1 LGGRGE
7 FSCVSHKLLE
17 EDLSPLSGGKNFL
30 SMSWQLEKKIL
41 TQYIDD
47 PISLFF
53 IIKLEKITIRIF
65 EILKYIRLIRM
76 STPTL

>member
-1 LGGRGE
+1 
-7 FSCVSHKLLE
+7 VSHHLLE
-17 EDLSPLSGGKNFL
+17 EDLSPLSGGENFS
-30 SMSWQLEKKIL
+30 SMSVEKKIL

-53 IIKLEKITIRIF
+53 IIKLEKITIR
-65 EILKYIRLIRM
+65 M